1 MDGNQLN
8 YRKNSRAATPIVTMM
23 AIPARALSAPLTA
36 AGRLAATLGAM
47 AGAGLGDALAGADF
61 GAAEGSFWVEPA
73 TPPAAAGAAAP
84 AGLAPATADG
94 AGILTVGAAVG
105 LGGRLMRT
113 VSFLGCTLPMSEAAS
128 PPWGACWSSAIM
140 VVRLEWKISLGSLQ
154 CQ

>member
-1 MDGNQLN
+1 M
-8 YRKNSRAATPIVTMM
+8 VTMI
-23 AIPARALSAPLTA
+23 AIPARALSVPLTA

-47 AGAGLGDALAGADF
+47 AGAGLGDALAGAAGADF

-128 PPWGACWSSAIM
+128 PPWGA
-140 VVRLEWKISLGSLQ
+140 
-154 CQ
+154 